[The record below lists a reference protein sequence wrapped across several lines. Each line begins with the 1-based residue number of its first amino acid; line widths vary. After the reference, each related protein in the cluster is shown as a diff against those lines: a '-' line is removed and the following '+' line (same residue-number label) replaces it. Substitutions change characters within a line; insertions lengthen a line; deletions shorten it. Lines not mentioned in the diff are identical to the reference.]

1 MRQSDLLRR
10 IGLIRYVYKI
20 GEQQAAGPAP
30 YSAVAILTFYDAI
43 EWFLITACDHFDVKV
58 KKGAGVY
65 DYFDGIERDRKILGK
80 SIIDKVSSLRNE
92 LKHRLTIPSDFSV
105 KEVWFA
111 TKTFLEENCLKL
123 FGRHFDEVSMADLI
137 TSERVSAHLREACS
151 LMGNNEFGPAMDHI
165 CEAFN
170 SLVHEFRLNLMPGW
184 AVACGADELSLF
196 YFTGNFRQIGEKKEF
211 AIEPSD
217 QTCRFCYDLLVETT
231 IRVEQRFAGKP
242 KQLEV
247 IFSRSRVAN
256 ARDEASA

>member
-1 MRQSDLLRR
+1 MHQRDLLRR

-58 KKGAGVY
+58 KKGAGIY
-65 DYFDGIERDRKILGK
+65 DYFDGIERHKEILGK
-80 SIIDKVSSLRNE
+80 SIIDKVSSSRNE
-92 LKHRLTIPSDFSV
+92 LKHRLTIPSDVSV

-111 TKTFLEENCLKL
+111 TKTFFEENCLKL
-123 FGRHFDEVSMADLI
+123 FDQRFDSASMSDLI
-137 TSERVSAHLREACS
+137 TSERVAAHLREACS
-151 LMGNNEFGPAMDHI
+151 LMDSNEFEPAMDHI
-165 CEAFN
+165 RKAFN
-170 SLVHEFRLNLMPGW
+170 SLIQEFSLNLMPSW

-196 YFTGNFRQIGEKKEF
+196 YFTISFRQIDAKREF
-211 AIEPSD
+211 TIEPSS

-231 IRVEQRFAGKP
+231 IRVEQRFSGKLE
-242 KQLEV
+242 QLEV
-247 IFSRSRVAN
+247 IFSKSRGAR